1 MINSV
6 IQKYKFKK
14 VYKKKI
20 KNIKFN
26 SVRVGIVGIRACE
39 SGRLTPKQLEA
50 IRRVI
55 VRVTKRA
62 GKFWLRVFVDQP
74 LVKKSKGSRMGKGAG
89 NIALWVMDIKLGQ
102 IILEISAIT
111 IKIAKKILVTAAGK
125 LPIKSEFVFKKF
137 NYNGTED

>member
-6 IQKYKFKK
+6 IHKYTFKK

-20 KNIKFN
+20 KNTKFN
-26 SVRVGIVGIRACE
+26 SVCIGIVGIRARE

-62 GKFWLRVFVDQP
+62 GKF
-74 LVKKSKGSRMGKGAG
+74 
-89 NIALWVMDIKLGQ
+89 
-102 IILEISAIT
+102 
-111 IKIAKKILVTAAGK
+111 
-125 LPIKSEFVFKKF
+125 
-137 NYNGTED
+137 

>member
-6 IQKYKFKK
+6 IYKYKFKK

-26 SVRVGIVGIRACE
+26 SVCVGIIGIRARE

-55 VRVTKRA
+55 VKITKRA
-62 GKFWLRVFVDQP
+62 GKF
-74 LVKKSKGSRMGKGAG
+74 
-89 NIALWVMDIKLGQ
+89 
-102 IILEISAIT
+102 
-111 IKIAKKILVTAAGK
+111 
-125 LPIKSEFVFKKF
+125 
-137 NYNGTED
+137 

>member
-1 MINSV
+1 MITSMLH
-6 IQKYKFKK
+6 KYTFKK

-26 SVRVGIVGIRACE
+26 SIRVGIVGIRALE

-62 GKFWLRVFVDQP
+62 GKF
-74 LVKKSKGSRMGKGAG
+74 
-89 NIALWVMDIKLGQ
+89 
-102 IILEISAIT
+102 
-111 IKIAKKILVTAAGK
+111 
-125 LPIKSEFVFKKF
+125 
-137 NYNGTED
+137 